1 MKRRQPTERAF
12 GPQLV
17 IDDQKEM
24 APKDLVHRGPVTYA
38 RTFDEAKYKLFEA
51 VAGRRPPWDV
61 VYMDHDLGD
70 EDPKHTG
77 MELLKWLLRYSR
89 PERLPRVVKVITMN
103 APALLPMH
111 RVADAIMERRT
122 AKGEAK

>member
-38 RTFDEAKYKLFEA
+38 RTFDESKYKLFEA
-51 VAGRRPPWDV
+51 VD
-61 VYMDHDLGD
+61 
-70 EDPKHTG
+70 
-77 MELLKWLLRYSR
+77 SR